1 MDGYEEGVPLSSAK
15 SDCGRI
21 VAPHFV
27 AAVVLDQNDRVI
39 RAAPIVGYMHG
50 WTRDRV
56 RSYVARKGWQIAGVR
71 S

>member
-1 MDGYEEGVPLSSAK
+1 M
-15 SDCGRI
+15 GRI

-27 AAVVLDQNDRVI
+27 AGVVLDEADHVV

-50 WTRDRV
+50 WTRERV
-56 RSYVARKGWQIAGVR
+56 RSYVVSKGWSVAGVR